1 MKAFALIVVT
11 AAFTAGPVADTPT
24 GAVSSARYSEAAFPQ
39 DPADSLYR
47 TAREAFNRGEFTR
60 ASELFERVVERYP
73 NSSYQG
79 NAMYFLAFSYY
90 RIGGTEKMR
99 SAIQTLTRLRAT
111 HPTVA
116 KGDAATLRTRICG
129 ELARQGD
136 EACAAEVSESARS
149 IESTTRALEKSGKA
163 AEKAEKDAERAS
175 RSSSRSS
182 SSSRSTLPAGCPNEN
197 DEDDERVAALNALLQ
212 MDADRAVP
220 ILTKVLERRDACS
233 VGLRRKAVFLLSQK
247 RTAETADALLRIAR
261 NDPDGEVRQQAV
273 FWLSQVPDERAVD
286 MLQEI
291 LRTSKDEELQE
302 KALFALSQHRSGRGS
317 AILRDFA
324 TRAEASTELRGNAIF
339 WLGQRAS
346 TENNEFLR
354 SLYARL
360 TSEELKEKVLFSLSQ
375 RKGMG
380 NEQWL
385 MNIAVNERE
394 DIELRKKAL
403 FWAGQSGVG
412 LDAIIPLYSRITN
425 QEMKEQVIFVLS
437 QRHNSTAAVDKL
449 IDIAKNDKD
458 PELRKK
464 AIFWLGQ
471 SRDPRVQQF
480 LVDLINR

>member
-1 MKAFALIVVT
+1 MMKPLALIVVT
-11 AAFTAGPVADTPT
+11 AAFTAGPVADSPT
-24 GAVSSARYSEAAFPQ
+24 SAVRGARYAATTIQQ

-47 TAREAFNRGEFTR
+47 TAREAFNRGDFTR

-73 NSSYQG
+73 NSTYQG

-99 SAIQTLTRLRAT
+99 TAIQTLTRLKTT
-111 HPTVA
+111 HPNVA

-136 EACAAEVSESARS
+136 EACAAEVSASATS
-149 IESTTRALEKSGKA
+149 IARINREAEKAEKA
-163 AEKAEKDAERAS
+163 AEKAEKNAERAS
-175 RSSSRSS
+175 KSTPRTSPSSRSI
-182 SSSRSTLPAGCPNEN
+182 PGCPNEN

-247 RTAETADALLRIAR
+247 RTPETADALLGIAR
-261 NDPDGEVRQQAV
+261 NDPDREVRQQAV

-291 LRTSKDEELQE
+291 LRNSKDEELQE

-324 TRAEASTELRGNAIF
+324 TRAEAPTELRGNAIF

-354 SLYARL
+354 SLYTRL
-360 TSEELKEKVLFSLSQ
+360 TSQELKEKVLFSLSQ

-385 MNIAVNERE
+385 MNIAINERE

-412 LDAIIPLYSRITN
+412 LEAIIPLYSRITN
-425 QEMKEQVIFVLS
+425 KEMKEQVIFVLS
-437 QRHNSTAAVDKL
+437 QRHNNTAAVDKL

-458 PELRKK
+458 AELRKK

-480 LVDLINR
+480 LIDLINR

>member
-1 MKAFALIVVT
+1 MIKTIALVVVT
-11 AAFTAGPVADTPT
+11 ASFSAGPVVETPMKSAET
-24 GAVSSARYSEAAFPQ
+24 GARYIAATFKQ
-39 DPADSLYR
+39 DPADSLYKA
-47 TAREAFNRGEFTR
+47 AREAFNKGEFSR
-60 ASELFERVVERYP
+60 AAGMFERVVEGYP
-73 NSSYQG
+73 NSQYQG
-79 NAMYFLAFSYY
+79 EALYFLAFSNY
-90 RIGGTEKMR
+90 RIGGTERMR
-99 SAIQTLTRLRAT
+99 SAIDALTRLRAN
-111 HPTVA
+111 HPNVA

-136 EACAAEVSESARS
+136 ERCAAEVSASASAIARS
-149 IESTTRALEKSGKA
+149 ERDAAKQNGRA
-163 AEKAEKDAERAS
+163 
-175 RSSSRSS
+175 SS
-182 SSSRSTLPAGCPNEN
+182 SSGSRASGACPNEN

-233 VGLRRKAVFLLSQK
+233 VQLRRKAVFLLSQK
-247 RTAETADALLRIAR
+247 RTPETADALMKIAR
-261 NDPDGEVRQQAV
+261 NDPDEEVRQQAV

-291 LRTSKDEELQE
+291 LTTSKDEELKN

-324 TRAEASTELRGNAIF
+324 VRDGGSTELRGQAIF
-339 WLGQRAS
+339 WLGQRPS
-346 TENNEFLR
+346 QENNDFLR
-354 SLYARL
+354 TLYTRL
-360 TSEELKEKVLFSLSQ
+360 SNEELKEKVIFSLSQ
-375 RKGMG
+375 RRGMG
-380 NEQWL
+380 NEQWM

-412 LDAIIPLYSRITN
+412 IDAIIPLYSKISN

-437 QRHNSTAAVDKL
+437 QRNNQQAAVDKL
-449 IDIAKNDKD
+449 FDIAKNDKD

-480 LVDLINR
+480 LLDLINR

>member
-11 AAFTAGPVADTPT
+11 AAFTAGPVADSPT
-24 GAVSSARYSEAAFPQ
+24 GAVRGARYTATTISQ

-47 TAREAFNRGEFTR
+47 AARESFNKGEFSR
-60 ASELFERVVERYP
+60 AAEIFERVVERYP

-99 SAIQTLTRLRAT
+99 SAIETLTRLKAT
-111 HPTVA
+111 HPNVA

-136 EACAAEVSESARS
+136 EACAAEVSASARS
-149 IESTTRALEKSGKA
+149 IERTSRDIEKSAKA
-163 AEKAEKDAERAS
+163 AEKAEKDAERAARSGS
-175 RSSSRSS
+175 RGSS
-182 SSSRSTLPAGCPNEN
+182 SSSVPAGCPNEN

-247 RTAETADALLRIAR
+247 RTPETADALLRIAR
-261 NDPDGEVRQQAV
+261 NDPDAEVRQQAV

-291 LRTSKDEELQE
+291 LRNSKDEELQN

-324 TRAEASTELRGNAIF
+324 TRSEASTELRGQAIF

-354 SLYARL
+354 GLYTRL
-360 TSEELKEKVLFSLSQ
+360 TSDELKEKVLFSLSQ
-375 RKGMG
+375 RRGMG

-403 FWAGQSGVG
+403 FWAGQSGAG
-412 LDAIIPLYSRITN
+412 LDAIIPLYSRIAN
-425 QEMKEQVIFVLS
+425 REMKEQVIFVLS
-437 QRHNSTAAVDKL
+437 QRQRDPAAMDKL
-449 IDIAKNDKD
+449 FDIAKNEKD
-458 PELRKK
+458 SELRKK

>member
-11 AAFTAGPVADTPT
+11 AAFTAGPVADSPT
-24 GAVSSARYSEAAFPQ
+24 GAVRGARFTAATIMQ

-47 TAREAFNRGEFTR
+47 AARESFNKGEFSR
-60 ASELFERVVERYP
+60 AAEIFERVVERYP

-99 SAIQTLTRLRAT
+99 SAIETLTRLKAT
-111 HPTVA
+111 HPNVA

-136 EACAAEVSESARS
+136 EACAAEVSASARS
-149 IESTTRALEKSGKA
+149 IERTTREIEKSAKA

-182 SSSRSTLPAGCPNEN
+182 SSGAPAGCPNEN

-247 RTAETADALLRIAR
+247 RTPETADALLRIAR
-261 NDPDGEVRQQAV
+261 NDPDAEVRQQAV

-291 LRTSKDEELQE
+291 LRSSKDEELQN

-324 TRAEASTELRGNAIF
+324 TRTEASTELRGQAIF

-354 SLYARL
+354 GLYTRL

-403 FWAGQSGVG
+403 FWAGQSGAG
-412 LDAIIPLYSRITN
+412 LDVIIPLYSRISN
-425 QEMKEQVIFVLS
+425 REMKEQVIFVLS
-437 QRHNSTAAVDKL
+437 QRHNNTAAVDKL

>member
-1 MKAFALIVVT
+1 MKAFALIVVA
-11 AAFTAGPVADTPT
+11 AAFTAGPVADMPT
-24 GAVSSARYSEAAFPQ
+24 GAVSSARYSEMTFPQ

-111 HPTVA
+111 HPNVA

-136 EACAAEVSESARS
+136 EACAAEVSASASS
-149 IESTTRALEKSGKA
+149 IARTTREIEKSAKA
-163 AEKAEKDAERAS
+163 GEKAEKDAERAS
-175 RSSSRSS
+175 RSGRSS
-182 SSSRSTLPAGCPNEN
+182 SSSSLPPGCPNEN

-247 RTAETADALLRIAR
+247 RTPETADALLRIAR

-346 TENNEFLR
+346 SENNDFLR

-385 MNIAVNERE
+385 MNIAINERE

-412 LDAIIPLYSRITN
+412 LEAIIPLYSRITN

>member
-1 MKAFALIVVT
+1 MKPLALIVVT
-11 AAFTAGPVADTPT
+11 ASFTAGPVADSPT
-24 GAVSSARYSEAAFPQ
+24 GAVRGARYAATTIQQ

-47 TAREAFNRGEFTR
+47 TAREAFNRGDFTR

-73 NSSYQG
+73 NSTYQG

-99 SAIQTLTRLRAT
+99 TAIQTLTRLKTT
-111 HPTVA
+111 HPNVA

-136 EACAAEVSESARS
+136 EACAAEVSASATS
-149 IESTTRALEKSGKA
+149 IARINREAEKAEKA
-163 AEKAEKDAERAS
+163 AEKAEKNTERAS
-175 RSSSRSS
+175 KSAPRSSPSSRSI
-182 SSSRSTLPAGCPNEN
+182 PGCPNEN

-247 RTAETADALLRIAR
+247 RTPETADALLGIAR
-261 NDPDGEVRQQAV
+261 NDPDREVRQQAV

-291 LRTSKDEELQE
+291 LRNSKDEELQE

-324 TRAEASTELRGNAIF
+324 TRAEAPTELRGNAIF

-354 SLYARL
+354 GLYTRL

-385 MNIAVNERE
+385 MNIAINERE

-425 QEMKEQVIFVLS
+425 KEMKEQVIFVLS
-437 QRHNSTAAVDKL
+437 QRHNNTAAVDKL
-449 IDIAKNDKD
+449 MDIAKNDKD

-480 LVDLINR
+480 LVDMINR

>member
-11 AAFTAGPVADTPT
+11 AAFTAGPVADSPT
-24 GAVSSARYSEAAFPQ
+24 GAVRGARYTAATIMQ

-47 TAREAFNRGEFTR
+47 AARESFNKGEFSR
-60 ASELFERVVERYP
+60 AAEIFERVVERYP

-99 SAIQTLTRLRAT
+99 SAIETLTRLKAT
-111 HPTVA
+111 HPNVA

-136 EACAAEVSESARS
+136 EACAAEVSASARS
-149 IESTTRALEKSGKA
+149 IERTTREIEKSAKA

-182 SSSRSTLPAGCPNEN
+182 SSGAPAGCPNEN

-247 RTAETADALLRIAR
+247 RTPETADALLRIAR
-261 NDPDGEVRQQAV
+261 NDPDAEVRQQAV

-291 LRTSKDEELQE
+291 LRSSKDEELQN

-324 TRAEASTELRGNAIF
+324 TRTEASTELRGQAIF

-354 SLYARL
+354 GLYTRL
-360 TSEELKEKVLFSLSQ
+360 TSDELKEKVLFSLSQ
-375 RKGMG
+375 RRGMG

-385 MNIAVNERE
+385 MNIAVNDRE

-403 FWAGQSGVG
+403 FWAGQSGAG
-412 LDAIIPLYSRITN
+412 LDAIIPLYSRISN
-425 QEMKEQVIFVLS
+425 REMKEQVIFVLS
-437 QRHNSTAAVDKL
+437 QRHNNTAAVDKL